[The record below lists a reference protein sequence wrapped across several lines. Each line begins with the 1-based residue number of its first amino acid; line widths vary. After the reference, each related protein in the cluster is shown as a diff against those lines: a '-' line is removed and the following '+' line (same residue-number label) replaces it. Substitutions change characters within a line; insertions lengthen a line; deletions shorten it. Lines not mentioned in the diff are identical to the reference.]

1 MNGRNDKKK
10 SGKKAMLS
18 YRFSY
23 DIVYVF
29 FYLRVFP

>member
-1 MNGRNDKKK
+1 MKGWNDKKK